1 MPSQDELIIS
11 DKCGHCENGQF
22 MSYGNRLCNYGVQS
36 VQVAAMRHLNGIC
49 GPEARLFTP
58 KRRYAEFDE

>member
-11 DKCGHCENGQF
+11 DKCGHCENGQK
-22 MSYGNRLCNYGVQS
+22 MSYGNRLCDYSGQAVLIT
-36 VQVAAMRHLNGIC
+36 ATRHPRGIC

-58 KRRYAEFDE
+58 KKRYAEFDE